1 MSESPSQGSSAKEE
15 FPLNDR
21 YQLRGVR
28 IGAVIAV
35 AAVAAFLVWYF
46 AIRDTGSDNGGGS
59 TNAAKNVVGPEAA
72 TQPDISDLASKNGQ
86 PIYWAGTQPN
96 TSDME
101 LTETAAGG
109 SCGQCVY
116 VRYLTGN
123 ASIGTPK
130 PSYLTIGT
138 YPFQNSIHAIN
149 VIAKEPGAKTFNVAN
164 GGTAVQNSS
173 SPTSV
178 YVAFSDET
186 GYEIEVY
193 DPDPAKALDLVKS
206 GDIQPVP

>member
-1 MSESPSQGSSAKEE
+1 
-15 FPLNDR
+15 LNDR

-28 IGAVIAV
+28 IGAVIVV

-46 AIRDTGSDNGGGS
+46 AIRDTGSDNGGGGTS
-59 TNAAKNVVGPEAA
+59 AAKNIVGPESA
-72 TQPDISDLASKNGQ
+72 TQAEISDVAAKNNQ
-86 PIYWAGTQPN
+86 PIYWAGDQPN
-96 TSDME
+96 TSDVE
-101 LTETAAGG
+101 LTQTADGN
-109 SCGQCVY
+109 VY

-138 YPFQNSIHAIN
+138 YPFQNALHAID
-149 VIAKEPGAKTFNVAN
+149 VISKEPGATTFDVPNQ
-164 GGTAVQNSS
+164 GTAVQNTS

-178 YVAFSDET
+178 YVAYPDEK
-186 GYEIEVY
+186 GFEIEVY

>member
-1 MSESPSQGSSAKEE
+1 
-15 FPLNDR
+15 LNDR

-46 AIRDTGSDNGGGS
+46 AIRDTGNDNGGGGGGN
-59 TNAAKNVVGPEAA
+59 NAAKNLVGPEAA
-72 TQPDISDLASKNGQ
+72 SQTDISDLAQKNNQ
-86 PIYWAGTQPN
+86 PIYWAGDQPN
-96 TSDME
+96 TSDVE
-101 LTETAAGG
+101 LTQTADNN
-109 SCGQCVY
+109 VY

-138 YPFQNSIHAIN
+138 YPFQNAVHALD
-149 VIAKEPGAKTFNVAN
+149 VISKQPGAKTFSVPND
-164 GGTAVQNSS
+164 GTAVQNSN

-178 YVAFSDET
+178 YVVYPDEK
-186 GYEIEVY
+186 GFEIEVY
-193 DPDPAKALDLVKS
+193 DPDPAKALELVQS

>member
-1 MSESPSQGSSAKEE
+1 
-15 FPLNDR
+15 LNDR

-46 AIRDTGSDNGGGS
+46 AIRDTGNDNGGGGGGS
-59 TNAAKNVVGPEAA
+59 NAAKNIVGPEAA
-72 TQPDISDLASKNGQ
+72 TQTNISDLAKKNSQ
-86 PIYWAGTQPN
+86 PIYWAGDQPN
-96 TSDME
+96 TSDVE
-101 LTETAAGG
+101 LTQTADGNI
-109 SCGQCVY
+109 Y

-138 YPFQNSIHAIN
+138 YPFQNSLHAVD
-149 VIAKEPGAKTFNVAN
+149 VISKEPGAKTFNVPN

-178 YVAFSDET
+178 YVAYPDEK
-186 GYEIEVY
+186 GFEIEVY

>member
-1 MSESPSQGSSAKEE
+1 
-15 FPLNDR
+15 LNDR

-46 AIRDTGSDNGGGS
+46 AIRDTGSDNGGGGGS
-59 TNAAKNVVGPEAA
+59 SAAKNIVGPEAA
-72 TQPDISDLASKNGQ
+72 TQPDISALASKNGQ
-86 PIYWAGTQPN
+86 PIYWAGDQPN
-96 TSDME
+96 TSDIE
-101 LTETAAGG
+101 LTQTADGN
-109 SCGQCVY
+109 VY

-149 VIAKEPGAKTFNVAN
+149 VIAKEPGAKTFSVAN
-164 GGTAVQNSS
+164 GGTAVQNTS

-178 YVAFSDET
+178 YVAFPDET